1 MIACVAPLVSVTLI
15 RLTFIGNDMNAIF
28 ALIIL
33 TANGPVEA
41 HQFNSM
47 TECTKVQS
55 TLKSESFCA
64 ERKPVDINSS
74 MDMMF
79 NVMKNM
85 KTRMEQL

>member
-1 MIACVAPLVSVTLI
+1 MLI

-33 TANGPVEA
+33 TANGPIEA
-41 HQFNSM
+41 HQFTSM
-47 TECTKVQS
+47 VECTKVQS

>member
-1 MIACVAPLVSVTLI
+1 MIACGAPLVSVTLI
-15 RLTFIGNDMNAIF
+15 RLTFIGNDMNTIF

-33 TANGPVEA
+33 TANGPMEA
-41 HQFNSM
+41 HQFTSM
-47 TECTKVQS
+47 VECTKVQA